1 MIPQR
6 TYQRTYQRLSA
17 SNIFS
22 PLTKTLKA
30 VAHLLLVRIKNN
42 MINNIPIPTFQGK
55 AQKLITTELT
65 ELRDIP

>member
-17 SNIFS
+17 SITFS

-30 VAHLLLVRIKNN
+30 VAHLLLVRMKNM

-55 AQKLITTELT
+55 AQKVITTELT